1 MIHWTELQW
10 NAQSCHGLWAQQD
23 SSKGKGEIQGL
34 CHPFCESLRSYT
46 AELKPPRED
55 ERGSARCAAGL
66 GAEGHTVEALG
77 QLLALVLGHLQ
88 GMERDLR
95 GHQLQLLGVLCPPAV
110 VK

>member
-1 MIHWTELQW
+1 MLLE
-10 NAQSCHGLWAQQD
+10 
-23 SSKGKGEIQGL
+23 
-34 CHPFCESLRSYT
+34 
-46 AELKPPRED
+46 
-55 ERGSARCAAGL
+55 L